1 MRTSNFRHA
10 VTRRSLVVALLIGAL
25 APTSAVGG
33 TLTDRP
39 VPSMGPPDTAGTVHA
54 TRGVVKAI
62 SATTLV
68 VSRPR
73 NRGDIAFRLG
83 PAVHLEGRPAV
94 GATISVRYR
103 DEGHDHVA
111 TAISVE
117 KRHRE

>member
-1 MRTSNFRHA
+1 MRNRPFGTSM
-10 VTRRSLVVALLIGAL
+10 TRGTLVVALLVGGL
-25 APTSAVGG
+25 APVPAVAR
-33 TLTDRP
+33 TMAVRP
-39 VPSMGPPDTAGTVHA
+39 VPSVDPSESAETVHA

-73 NRGDIAFRLG
+73 NRGDITFKLS
-83 PAVHLEGRPAV
+83 PAVHLEGAPEV

-103 DEGHDHVA
+103 DQGRDHVA

-117 KRHRE
+117 KHPHE